1 MIPICNILSSFHFLP
16 ISQHLFY
23 SEEKYW
29 IHIVSF
35 MIIRNK
41 DETTVNLFLLKSK
54 GLNTVQMY
62 MYFEISEYWNYSG
75 QIKVRTATN
84 RPICYYKIYKGRAL
98 ERLFFLFLFYFLL
111 PNFIFSIDLKDTKI

>member
-1 MIPICNILSSFHFLP
+1 
-16 ISQHLFY
+16 
-23 SEEKYW
+23 
-29 IHIVSF
+29 

-75 QIKVRTATN
+75 QIKVKAATN
-84 RPICYYKIYKGRAL
+84 RPICYYKIYKGRTW
-98 ERLFFLFLFYFLL
+98 ERLFFVFILFSFAKFH
-111 PNFIFSIDLKDTKI
+111 IFN

>member
-1 MIPICNILSSFHFLP
+1 
-16 ISQHLFY
+16 
-23 SEEKYW
+23 
-29 IHIVSF
+29 

-75 QIKVRTATN
+75 QIKVKAATN
-84 RPICYYKIYKGRAL
+84 RPICYYKIYKGRTW
-98 ERLFFLFLFYFLL
+98 ERLFFCFYF
-111 PNFIFSIDLKDTKI
+111 IFFCQISYFQLI